1 MVDSFIH
8 GNNYSKNSFILISSK
23 IYSNSTDFRS
33 FLVRTFNNKLKSLK
47 VAKLKD
53 ENGGSDGGDEG
64 CDKCFDE
71 RSYDR

>member
-8 GNNYSKNSFILISSK
+8 GNKYSKNLFILISSK

-47 VAKLKD
+47 VAKSKAKNHVADSKD
-53 ENGGSDGGDEG
+53 GNDNGDGDGNN
-64 CDKCFDE
+64 
-71 RSYDR
+71 R